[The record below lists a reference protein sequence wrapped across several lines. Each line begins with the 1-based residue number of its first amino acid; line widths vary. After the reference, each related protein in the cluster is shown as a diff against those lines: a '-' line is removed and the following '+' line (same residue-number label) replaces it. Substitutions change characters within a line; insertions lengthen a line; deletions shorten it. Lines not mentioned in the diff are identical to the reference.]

1 MNQKGVRF
9 IIVVAIVAMEAT
21 MVTGQ
26 NSIPDVLMNGTLSE
40 QMNYVENKTRI
51 YEDYRAIRE
60 DMFQKLKNNSIDSLT
75 KAKNNIAGF
84 VALTGTLNLRIDSL
98 NTNLNVTKEQV
109 KELTRTKNSISILGI
124 ELNKTSYNSLMWIIV
139 AALATILGIGFLA
152 FKRNFAVTLE
162 TKKELKD
169 LRTEFEAYRQKTRLE
184 KEKMSMDHFNEI
196 RKLKGR

>member
-9 IIVVAIVAMEAT
+9 VIVVAIVAMEAT

-26 NSIPDVLMNGTLSE
+26 NSIPDILMNGTLSE
-40 QMNYVENKTRI
+40 QMNYVETKTRI

-84 VALTGTLNLRIDSL
+84 VALTGNLNLRIDSL
-98 NTNLNVTKEQV
+98 NNNLNVTKEQV

-139 AALATILGIGFLA
+139 AVLAAILGIGFLA
-152 FKRNFAVTLE
+152 FKRNFSVTLE
-162 TKKELKD
+162 TKKELKE
-169 LRTEFEAYRQKTRLE
+169 LRTEFEEYRQKTRLE